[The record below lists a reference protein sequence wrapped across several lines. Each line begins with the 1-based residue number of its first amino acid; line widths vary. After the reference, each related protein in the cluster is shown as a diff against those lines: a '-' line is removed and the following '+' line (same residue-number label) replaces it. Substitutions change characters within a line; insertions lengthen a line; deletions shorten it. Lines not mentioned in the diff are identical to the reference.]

1 MSIRRLF
8 TDHPAMVGET
18 YPEHMRTALS
28 FAGPLAK
35 ATGAAVVHAF
45 LPFLCTTTASD
56 TVKGLYGRMTR
67 RCAACKSGPLHRPDL
82 FPAAARAAQTSREPL
97 LAWDPVI

>member
-1 MSIRRLF
+1 MSLKRLF

-18 YPEHMRTALS
+18 YPEHMRTALG

-35 ATGAAVVHAF
+35 AAGAALVHAF
-45 LPFLCTTTASD
+45 LPFVCTTTASD

-67 RCAACKSGPLHRPDL
+67 RCATCKSGPLHRPDL
-82 FPAAARAAQTSREPL
+82 FPVPVRSASAGREPL

>member
-1 MSIRRLF
+1 MDLKRLF
-8 TDHPAMVGET
+8 TDHPSMVGET

-28 FAGPLAK
+28 FAGPLTK
-35 ATGAAVVHAF
+35 AAGAALVHAF

-56 TVKGLYGRMTR
+56 TVKGLYARMTR
-67 RCAACKSGPLHRPDL
+67 RCASCISGPLHRPDL
-82 FPAAARAAQTSREPL
+82 FPAQPARTIAREPL

>member
-1 MSIRRLF
+1 MRAVKRLF
-8 TDHPAMVGET
+8 VEHPAMVGET
-18 YPEHMRTALS
+18 YVEHMRTALG
-28 FAGPLAK
+28 FAGPLA
-35 ATGAAVVHAF
+35 AAAAGALVHAF

-67 RCAACKSGPLHRPDL
+67 RCATCKSGPLHRPDL
-82 FPAAARAAQTSREPL
+82 FPAPRQAEPL